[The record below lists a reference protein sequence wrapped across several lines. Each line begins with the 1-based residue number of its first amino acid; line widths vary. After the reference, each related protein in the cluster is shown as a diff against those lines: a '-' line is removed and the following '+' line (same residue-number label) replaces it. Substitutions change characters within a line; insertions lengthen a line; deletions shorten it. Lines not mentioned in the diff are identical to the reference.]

1 MSGKGTILLVDD
13 NRDILDTMKQWLT
26 MRGYGV
32 LSAPDAKSARGFFSS
47 LVSFDSH
54 RPDLIVLD
62 IILPDGSGL
71 DLCRE
76 IRAAADVPVLFLTA
90 LGKDDD
96 IVAGLRAGGDD
107 YLPKPFDFN
116 VLEARIE
123 ALLRRYARKSP
134 EELDLGNLK
143 LNTES
148 RRAFFGGKDLLLTPK
163 EFAILKLLAQNMNRY
178 IHADEIYKVVW
189 TMEPMDDLR
198 AVRQKIYCIRK
209 KLSQCEGLE
218 AEIESERYGGYRMTI
233 RTPRISRKNDFKNL

>member
-1 MSGKGTILLVDD
+1 MD
-13 NRDILDTMKQWLT
+13 QWLT
-26 MRGYGV
+26 LRGYRV

-47 LVSFDSH
+47 PVSSGSL

-71 DLCRE
+71 DLCRD
-76 IRAAADVPVLFLTA
+76 IRAETDIPVLFLTA
-90 LGKDDD
+90 LGKNDD

-123 ALLRRYARKSP
+123 ALLRRYGRISP
-134 EELDLGNLK
+134 EEHVFGNLK

-148 RRAFFGGKDLLLTPK
+148 GRAFFGGTDLLLTPK
-163 EFAILKLLAQNMNRY
+163 EFAILKLLAQNMNRWVR
-178 IHADEIYKVVW
+178 ADEIYKTVW

-209 KLSQCEGLE
+209 KLSQCEELE
-218 AEIESERYGGYRMTI
+218 VEIESERYGGYRMTMM
-233 RTPRISRKNDFKNL
+233 TPRISRKNDFKNL